1 MTKVSILI
9 VEDEVIIAQSN
20 QQLMINLGYNVIGIE
35 STGEGALRKA
45 GENKPDLVLM
55 DIKLKG
61 RLNGIQA
68 AKEIKQLYDIPVI
81 FLTAYSPEEVFEY
94 VSDIQSFGFVS
105 KLIDADE
112 LSSAIEIAF
121 SKKQLEIQ

>member
-1 MTKVSILI
+1 LTKVSILI

-20 QQLMINLGYNVIGIE
+20 QQLIINLGYNVIGIE
-35 STGEGALRKA
+35 STGEGAIRKV

-61 RLNGIQA
+61 SLNGIQV

-81 FLTAYSPEEVFEY
+81 FLTAYSPEEVFEH

-105 KLIDADE
+105 KLIDVHE

-121 SKKQLEIQ
+121 SKKQIEI